1 MSEYYTVSQYA
12 KISGKDPGNIR
23 RMLIQGALEG
33 EKLGNQW
40 LIPKS
45 AEYPCDRRVKSGDYR
60 NWRQR
65 IKLNSKHPEIIKKLY
80 EMCEAF
86 GEIYGSSI
94 AEIVLYG
101 SYARGQ
107 ETEESDVDMALVL
120 REEQTEEQY
129 DRMSDVVVDYQ
140 LDLGIT
146 LSVISIEQSEFMK
159 WKTTLPFY
167 KNVDREGIVLWKSA

>member
-23 RMLIQGALEG
+23 RMLIQGKMQG
-33 EKLGNQW
+33 EKVGAQW
-40 LIPKS
+40 LIPKGS
-45 AEYPCDRRVKSGDYR
+45 EYPKDRRVKSGDYH

-65 IKLNSKHPEIIKKLY
+65 VKINSKHPELIKKLH
-80 EMCEAF
+80 EMSDSL
-86 GEIYGSSI
+86 GEIYGSSLVAVI
-94 AEIVLYG
+94 LYG

-107 ETEESDVDMALVL
+107 ESDESDVDIALVL
-120 REEQTEEQY
+120 KAAQTENQY
-129 DRMSDVVVDYQ
+129 DKMTDLVVDYQ

-146 LSVISIEQSEFMK
+146 LSVITIEFSEFME

>member
-12 KISGKDPGNIR
+12 KLSGKDPGNIR
-23 RMLIQGALEG
+23 RMLIQGILKG
-33 EKLGNQW
+33 EKVGNQW
-40 LIPKS
+40 LLPK
-45 AEYPCDRRVKSGDYR
+45 ETVYPEDRRVKSGVYR

-65 IKLNSKHPEIIKKLY
+65 VKLNSKHPEMIKRLC
-80 EMCEAF
+80 EMSEIF

-94 AEIVLYG
+94 SEVILYG

-107 ETEESDVDMALVL
+107 ESDKSDVDIALVL
-120 REEQTEEQY
+120 KKDQSEEQY
-129 DRMSDVVVDYQ
+129 DRMTDVIVDYQ

-146 LSVISIEQSEFMK
+146 LSVISIEQSEFME

-167 KNVDREGIVLWKSA
+167 KNIEKEGIVLWKSV

>member
-23 RMLIQGALEG
+23 RMLSQGTMKG
-33 EKLGNQW
+33 EKVGNQW
-40 LIPKS
+40 LIPKD
-45 AEYPCDRRVKSGDYR
+45 AEYPEDRRVKNGDYR

-65 IKLNSKHPEIIKKLY
+65 VKLNSKHPEMLKKLC

-86 GEIYGSSI
+86 GEIYGNVI
-94 AEIVLYG
+94 AEVVLYG

-107 ETEESDVDMALVL
+107 ESDESDVDLALIL
-120 REEQTEEQY
+120 RANQTEDQY
-129 DRMSDVVVDYQ
+129 DRMIDVVVDYQ

-146 LSVISIEQSEFMK
+146 LSIIPIEQRAFME
-159 WKTTLPFY
+159 WKTILPFY
-167 KNVDREGIVLWKSA
+167 KSVESEGIVLWKNV

>member
-23 RMLIQGALEG
+23 RMLIQGTMEG
-33 EKLGNQW
+33 EKVGNQW
-40 LIPKS
+40 LIPKD
-45 AEYPCDRRVKSGDYR
+45 AEYPEDRRVKSGDYR

-65 IKLNSKHPEIIKKLY
+65 VKLNSKHPEMFKKLY
-80 EMCEAF
+80 KMCEVFAD
-86 GEIYGSSI
+86 IYGSSI
-94 AEIVLYG
+94 AEVVLYG

-107 ETEESDVDMALVL
+107 ESDESDVDMALVL
-120 REEQTEEQY
+120 KANQTEDQY
-129 DRMSDVVVDYQ
+129 DKMTDVVVDYQ

-146 LSVISIEQSEFMK
+146 LSVITIEQTEFME

>member
-23 RMLIQGALEG
+23 RMLIQGKMQG
-33 EKLGNQW
+33 EKVGTQW
-40 LIPKS
+40 LIPKGS
-45 AEYPCDRRVKSGDYR
+45 EYPKDRRVKSGDYH

-65 IKLNSKHPEIIKKLY
+65 VKINSRHPMLVQKLH
-80 EMCEAF
+80 EMGESF
-86 GEIYGSSI
+86 GEIYGSSLASVI
-94 AEIVLYG
+94 MYG
-101 SYARGQ
+101 SYARGE
-107 ETEESDVDMALVL
+107 ETDESDVDIAIVL
-120 REEQTEEQY
+120 KANQTEDQY
-129 DRMSDVVVDYQ
+129 DKMTDTVVDFQ

-146 LSVISIEQSEFMK
+146 LSVITIEFSEFME